1 MKRHQATVSKQ
12 GKHARVICKVC
23 STTVRSDTLGRH
35 IKTHNSSFPC
45 HHCQK
50 KIRSDKLLRHETL
63 CRDNI
68 DERICHRDEVDC
80 LLDPTTT
87 SVSGYFSSYLLDIPE
102 KHDYDEILID
112 TCNLA
117 KGLLKEV
124 LKRTPVKAQLVLG
137 LTFYK
142 TGVEGTTRSEKCF
155 RSVCEPL
162 LMGSD
167 IASFMTRAKS
177 YIKGRIEEYE
187 RYGSGWI
194 FDHSNCAH
202 LEIAKYCPLY
212 ASGDVTIPQKVKDMK
227 SVLSI
232 ESNDGRCFLYS
243 ILAKLHPAASNAGR
257 YTKYLD
263 YVDEIDMCG
272 ASFPIKLDDIT
283 KIEQANNLSISV
295 FEWNVEDACV
305 DPLKHGCGVGTP
317 IELLYVEEDQKA
329 HFMLIKSFNTFMRHR
344 SKHDHAMHFCLKCMH
359 GFKTKELLAEHA
371 SRCSQAV
378 FQNVTMPSKGST
390 IKFKSHSKQERKMF
404 VMYSD
409 FEATLRKLKDYIKN
423 TEKTTFEEAHDPCSY
438 CIVTKS
444 EYEDYNEEIVVFS
457 DPDPLIVTKQYVDDL
472 FRIHAKM
479 MKHYESKQ
487 HPIDMSEA
495 DEKKFKNSTHCHVCQ
510 HKLQWGHKTNY
521 PVRDHDHTKVNQNFR
536 GAACNS
542 CNRNYYERSRKV
554 AVLTHNSKN
563 YDMSFFLLDVI
574 KMSEK
579 TQPIAEN
586 LEKFKTLITE
596 NFVFLDSCQ
605 FLTASLENLAENL
618 RRKGSQ
624 HFKRLQKE
632 FPDKYTL
639 LMEKAVYP
647 YQYCSSYDV
656 FRETEFPQ
664 QSDFYN
670 KLKGEELSAKDH
682 ARGKELYLEF
692 GCKSLLDY
700 MLLYVKVDTLLL
712 CDIFEDF
719 RNLCMENYKLDP
731 CHYFSLPGFGFDAML
746 RMTNV
751 ELELMTDID
760 MYTFIEKNLR
770 GGITTINHRHFK
782 ANNEYLK
789 DHDSTQ
795 PSSFIHYTDSNNLYG
810 IGLSSKMPIKDF
822 RWLSEEEVKDFEV
835 TKTNADGDY
844 CYILE
849 VDLEYPAHLH
859 GQHNDYPLAVE
870 KKMIEES
877 ELSPFNKEF
886 LKLHKEKFK
895 PTQKL
900 CPDLKSKS
908 KYVCCLKNLQFYLK
922 HGLQLTKIH
931 RVMSAYQS
939 AFMKNFID
947 FNSGKRAE
955 ATSKNDQDRFKLMN
969 NSNYGKLIEDLRK
982 RSNVDVVKDARRARK
997 LTSRPQYKGFQTLD
1011 EEVTLVQSMKGK
1023 LTLNKPIACGFI
1035 VLEMAKLHMSWFWY
1049 EVLKPM
1055 YGDKIKL
1062 LLSDTDSFIYSV
1074 FTEDGYQDLWKLKEH
1089 MDMSVYSKDS
1099 KFYSPENKKV
1109 IGKFSDEKPG
1119 HIIKEVIALKPKMY
1133 SILAEALPA
1142 SGEEPK
1148 EHFVVAKGITKAAQ
1162 KTLTHEGYRSVLDSA
1177 GVSMCKID
1185 SIRSF
1190 KRKLFT
1196 ISVNKRGLSSY
1207 DDKKYILDDG
1217 VHTLCYGHFRISE
1230 LNCENELGHL

>member
-1 MKRHQATVSKQ
+1 
-12 GKHARVICKVC
+12 
-23 STTVRSDTLGRH
+23 
-35 IKTHNSSFPC
+35 
-45 HHCQK
+45 
-50 KIRSDKLLRHETL
+50 
-63 CRDNI
+63 
-68 DERICHRDEVDC
+68 
-80 LLDPTTT
+80 
-87 SVSGYFSSYLLDIPE
+87 
-102 KHDYDEILID
+102 
-112 TCNLA
+112 
-117 KGLLKEV
+117 
-124 LKRTPVKAQLVLG
+124 
-137 LTFYK
+137 
-142 TGVEGTTRSEKCF
+142 
-155 RSVCEPL
+155 
-162 LMGSD
+162 
-167 IASFMTRAKS
+167 
-177 YIKGRIEEYE
+177 
-187 RYGSGWI
+187 
-194 FDHSNCAH
+194 
-202 LEIAKYCPLY
+202 
-212 ASGDVTIPQKVKDMK
+212 
-227 SVLSI
+227 
-232 ESNDGRCFLYS
+232 
-243 ILAKLHPAASNAGR
+243 
-257 YTKYLD
+257 
-263 YVDEIDMCG
+263 
-272 ASFPIKLDDIT
+272 
-283 KIEQANNLSISV
+283 
-295 FEWNVEDACV
+295 
-305 DPLKHGCGVGTP
+305 
-317 IELLYVEEDQKA
+317 
-329 HFMLIKSFNTFMRHR
+329 
-344 SKHDHAMHFCLKCMH
+344 
-359 GFKTKELLAEHA
+359 
-371 SRCSQAV
+371 
-378 FQNVTMPSKGST
+378 
-390 IKFKSHSKQERKMF
+390 
-404 VMYSD
+404 
-409 FEATLRKLKDYIKN
+409 
-423 TEKTTFEEAHDPCSY
+423 
-438 CIVTKS
+438 
-444 EYEDYNEEIVVFS
+444 
-457 DPDPLIVTKQYVDDL
+457 
-472 FRIHAKM
+472 
-479 MKHYESKQ
+479 
-487 HPIDMSEA
+487 
-495 DEKKFKNSTHCHVCQ
+495 
-510 HKLQWGHKTNY
+510 
-521 PVRDHDHTKVNQNFR
+521 
-536 GAACNS
+536 
-542 CNRNYYERSRKV
+542 
-554 AVLTHNSKN
+554 
-563 YDMSFFLLDVI
+563 
-574 KMSEK
+574 
-579 TQPIAEN
+579 
-586 LEKFKTLITE
+586 
-596 NFVFLDSCQ
+596 
-605 FLTASLENLAENL
+605 
-618 RRKGSQ
+618 
-624 HFKRLQKE
+624 
-632 FPDKYTL
+632 
-639 LMEKAVYP
+639 
-647 YQYCSSYDV
+647 
-656 FRETEFPQ
+656 
-664 QSDFYN
+664 
-670 KLKGEELSAKDH
+670 
-682 ARGKELYLEF
+682 
-692 GCKSLLDY
+692 
-700 MLLYVKVDTLLL
+700 
-712 CDIFEDF
+712 
-719 RNLCMENYKLDP
+719 
-731 CHYFSLPGFGFDAML
+731 ML

-789 DHDSTQ
+789 DHDSTL

-822 RWLSEEEVKDFEV
+822 RWLSEGEIKDFDV

-849 VDLEYPAHLH
+849 VDLEYPPHLH
-859 GQHNDYPLAVE
+859 DQHNDYPLAVE
-870 KKMIEES
+870 KKTIEES

-900 CPDLKSKS
+900 CPDLKLKS

-1162 KTLTHEGYRSVLDSA
+1162 KTMTHEGYRSVLDSG
-1177 GVSMCKID
+1177 GVSMCKIN

-1190 KRKLFT
+1190 KHKLFT

-1217 VHTLCYGHFRISE
+1217 IHTLCYGHFKIKE
-1230 LNCENELGHL
+1230 LDHKSVLG